1 MTQVTF
7 PLDTCCFYLPCLED
21 FGSQVQADR
30 DVFWDPGEPA
40 SPCEA
45 ARAGSGRTQSDR
57 AMSRL
62 AA

>member
-1 MTQVTF
+1 MTQVTL

-40 SPCEA
+40 RPCEA
-45 ARAGSGRTQSDR
+45 APK
-57 AMSRL
+57 
-62 AA
+62 